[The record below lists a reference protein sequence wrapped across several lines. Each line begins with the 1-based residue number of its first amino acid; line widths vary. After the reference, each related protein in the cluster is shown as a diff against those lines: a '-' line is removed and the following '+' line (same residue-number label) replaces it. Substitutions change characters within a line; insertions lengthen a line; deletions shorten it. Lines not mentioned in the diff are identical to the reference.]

1 MYWYWNVA
9 VHHIFQ
15 SKRKGNFFYL
25 TWTLLVMWLNLVNL
39 KRVFRW
45 FLSMYQYSLLNY
57 SFLDGNYIIQI
68 KHQEKDQNSFTWLF
82 PYIDVLCFAVLELWW
97 SCEPDSML
105 DRDHRHWIYFVILMI
120 IMICIFPI
128 SWNVHRDFFWMHRNA
143 RIVMIFCTKND

>member
-1 MYWYWNVA
+1 
-9 VHHIFQ
+9 
-15 SKRKGNFFYL
+15 
-25 TWTLLVMWLNLVNL
+25 
-39 KRVFRW
+39 
-45 FLSMYQYSLLNY
+45 MYQYSLLNY

-105 DRDHRHWIYFVILMI
+105 DRDHRHWICFVILMI

-143 RIVMIFCTKND
+143 RIVMIFWWLMIKKNSKQMLVLIALLKICFKIHTF

>member
-1 MYWYWNVA
+1 
-9 VHHIFQ
+9 
-15 SKRKGNFFYL
+15 
-25 TWTLLVMWLNLVNL
+25 
-39 KRVFRW
+39 
-45 FLSMYQYSLLNY
+45 MYQYSLLNY

-143 RIVMIFCTKND
+143 RIVMIFWWLMIKKNSKQMLVLIALLKICFKIHTFSSWNYYKLKNILLQYCCRVDFQ